1 MLHVIWRRS
10 VLSVSRTLSLVVQC
24 GSFCGRWSKA
34 VSQSR
39 HPVACVCISLGHF
52 KIGKN
57 ESTDRQRC
65 HMMIACY
72 IRFDLLHFILFL
84 EKCAETCWR
93 NLSST
98 WGPIHSL
105 HGRGQKR
112 SAGHGSS
119 HGSLSVKLS
128 IRLITSVS
136 QCVKCLF
143 HSVWAVFFADATHWP
158 WGAIGCIYGVIQRRR
173 TAYPPYSL
181 SQSGWHPWRQEG
193 WGFWRRFHKL
203 HPRSLSPTFSQNY
216 EMMQKD
222 AKGQKANYSQ
232 KANRKHRKR
241 CQSLDISQLLEDRHS
256 ARGPAEVLRW
266 GTPEGVSTAA
276 PGLHV
281 DCTWKFP
288 YTSISRLWYI
298 LKYWK
303 MLLSV

>member
-65 HMMIACY
+65 HMLSMMVACY
-72 IRFDLLHFILFL
+72 IRFDLLHHFILFL
-84 EKCAETCWR
+84 GKCAETCWR

-105 HGRGQKR
+105 HGRGQNR

-143 HSVWAVFFADATHWP
+143 HSVWALFSFADATHWP
-158 WGAIGCIYGVIQRRR
+158 LGGHWLYLWRDSKKTNCVSAVFAFAVRL
-173 TAYPPYSL
+173 TSL
-181 SQSGWHPWRQEG
+181 ETGGMGLLAEVSQVTSAKS
-193 WGFWRRFHKL
+193 FSNLFSSKL
-203 HPRSLSPTFSQNY
+203 RN
-216 EMMQKD
+216 D
-222 AKGQKANYSQ
+222 AKGCKRPKGKLLTKSQ
-232 KANRKHRKR
+232 
-241 CQSLDISQLLEDRHS
+241 SE
-256 ARGPAEVLRW
+256 
-266 GTPEGVSTAA
+266 T
-276 PGLHV
+276 
-281 DCTWKFP
+281 
-288 YTSISRLWYI
+288 
-298 LKYWK
+298 
-303 MLLSV
+303 